1 MFFPVAPI
9 FLAAQLIIGVADEV
23 PRFNIDANC
32 DAEAAASAGIAL
44 SQSAGACKQD
54 EQNAHDQLVKQW
66 AQFRPSDRVTCVAL
80 ASEGDAHSYVELLTC
95 LEMANDARTLQDAK

>member
-32 DAEAAASAGIAL
+32 AAEAAASAGIAL
-44 SQSAGACKQD
+44 SQSVGTCTQD
-54 EQNAHDQLVKQW
+54 EQNARDRLVKQW
-66 AQFRPSDRVTCVAL
+66 AQFRPSDRASCAAL

-95 LEMANDARTLQDAK
+95 LEMANDARISPDAK

>member
-1 MFFPVAPI
+1 MFFPVGPL
-9 FLAAQLIIGVADEV
+9 FLAVQLIIAVADEV

-32 DAEAAASAGIAL
+32 RADAAAIAL
-44 SQSAGACKQD
+44 PQSVARCKQD